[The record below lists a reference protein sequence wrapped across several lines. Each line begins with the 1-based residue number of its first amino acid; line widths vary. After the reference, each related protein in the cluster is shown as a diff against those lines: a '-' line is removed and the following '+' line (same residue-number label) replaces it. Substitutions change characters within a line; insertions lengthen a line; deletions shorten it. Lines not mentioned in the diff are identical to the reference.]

1 MNVEKF
7 AEAMNEIDDKY
18 IMEALE
24 TNKSTILRLNWWK
37 FHKIAACC
45 LAILLITVFSFGTA
59 LAVSADFRQAIISF
73 FSPGYTENEL
83 HEIDEGHRS
92 GSFSMEDT
100 LFSFLEKF
108 NNENMVED
116 VTIKKEHGFE
126 YIVLPND
133 ENSIDVIVECTNPH
147 DKLLVVMTNNGYA
160 ETTGLWQVIGYQIL
174 DSKTANDMIA
184 NKK

>member
-1 MNVEKF
+1 
-7 AEAMNEIDDKY
+7 
-18 IMEALE
+18 
-24 TNKSTILRLNWWK
+24 
-37 FHKIAACC
+37 
-45 LAILLITVFSFGTA
+45 
-59 LAVSADFRQAIISF
+59 
-73 FSPGYTENEL
+73 
-83 HEIDEGHRS
+83 
-92 GSFSMEDT
+92 MEDT

-108 NNENMVED
+108 NNENMIED